1 MAYTD
6 YNYDNPLEVGPDDP
20 WTPPGTE
27 PEDPNGPQAP
37 QTPNTTCPS
46 GQSWNNV
53 HNKCMPDCPAGTS
66 RAGNANGECTPI
78 DYNPNPN
85 ESGGGSSSSS
95 GGTGAYKPPG
105 YTPTK
110 SPYDAALSKQLFDML
125 TNMLNGGDAPFGPET
140 IAKLQAAALQSNKS
154 QLAGSERALQ
164 RRLISSGL
172 SRSGAAASSTAQLRS
187 NADADLSNNFRT
199 VAVTAVQKNYEAKQT
214 ALAQAQQFLQSER
227 ANALSQD
234 QMILAYARLKQESEN
249 LEKQF
254 AQQWKLAQ
262 SGNQWE
268 LEKLMICLRTGVC

>member
-1 MAYTD
+1 MAYND
-6 YNYDNPLEVGPDDP
+6 YKYDNPLEVGPDDP
-20 WTPPGTE
+20 WTPPDSE
-27 PEDPNGPQAP
+27 PDDPWGPQSP
-37 QTPNTTCPS
+37 QTPAGCPPDKPYMNDGQCDKCPEGFWTHNGQCEPRPTGPASES
-46 GQSWNNV
+46 G
-53 HNKCMPDCPAGTS
+53 
-66 RAGNANGECTPI
+66 
-78 DYNPNPN
+78 
-85 ESGGGSSSSS
+85 GGGSSSSS
-95 GGTGAYKPPG
+95 GGTGAYKPPS

-110 SPYDAALSKQLFDML
+110 SPYDEAMSKQLFDML
-125 TNMLNGGDAPFGPET
+125 TDMMNGGNAPFGPET

-199 VAVTAVQKNYEAKQT
+199 VAITAVQKNFEAKQT

-234 QMILAYARLKQESEN
+234 QMILAYARLRQESEN
-249 LEKQF
+249 LQKQF
-254 AQQWKLAQ
+254 DQQWKLAQ